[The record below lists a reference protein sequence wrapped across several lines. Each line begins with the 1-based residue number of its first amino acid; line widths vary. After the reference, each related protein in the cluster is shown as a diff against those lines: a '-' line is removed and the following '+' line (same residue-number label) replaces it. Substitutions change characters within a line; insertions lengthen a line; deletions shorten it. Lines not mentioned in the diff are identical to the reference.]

1 MKNKYTCIVLGGVY
15 TLLFFSLPQVKIH
28 MINNHQRPTCRAVV
42 RPNEGGARIH
52 PRGCR
57 VRYQV
62 QGNGSIRKIAKATG
76 QMKPRKQTVELH
88 GGEQFDL
95 NLKKPGGNFP
105 QTRFLW
111 DTGASFTTMSTP
123 VAKRMR
129 LLTLEGN
136 PAQGLSFGPNVNVVI
151 ADGSRLNVRT
161 IPNAPLEIV
170 RTGEVVRGMVII
182 LPGGSS
188 LFGVSHIRNVKTLKV
203 KFRDT

>member
-1 MKNKYTCIVLGGVY
+1 
-15 TLLFFSLPQVKIH
+15 
-28 MINNHQRPTCRAVV
+28 MINHHQRPTCRAVV
-42 RPNEGGARIH
+42 RASGGGARIH

-57 VRYQV
+57 VRYRV
-62 QGNGSIRKIAKATG
+62 QGDGSIRKIAKATG
-76 QMKPRKQTVELH
+76 QMKPTKQTVELH

-95 NLKKPGGNFP
+95 NLKKPNGNFP
-105 QTRFLW
+105 QTSFLW
-111 DTGASFTTMSTP
+111 DTGASYTSMGEP

-129 LLTLEGN
+129 LLKLNGEI
-136 PAQGLSFGPNVNVVI
+136 AQGLSFGPNVNIVI
-151 ADGSRLNVRT
+151 ADGTQMSVRS
-161 IPNAPLEIV
+161 ILNAPLEIV